1 MLVSVG
7 ADGNALGPLMKDA
20 VKRELLRRPYDAKL
34 VEWVSASRSDRGDAH
49 SSSDAS
55 SPDAWL
61 VVHVVGALILRL
73 EAPLPNL

>member
-7 ADGNALGPLMKDA
+7 AGGNALGALMKDA
-20 VKRELLRRPYDAKL
+20 VKRGLIRPYDAKL
-34 VEWVSASRSDRGDAH
+34 VDWVSASRSDRGDAH

-61 VVHVVGALILRL
+61 VMHVVGALILQL
-73 EAPLPNL
+73 EAQLRQS